1 MKVVFGTKSNRLEDT
16 IFVSEE
22 DFQMSFGF
30 DSFKIPIDALNE
42 IEKSSIMGKNIPN
55 LLEFDDFSMWWFV
68 HPTVYPKFKQAI
80 SFIIKFNEFIKN
92 ENPSH
97 IKIENNFT
105 FFDLIKQISNKS
117 NIDFSYST
125 FGYLKFKL
133 FYIFTNIFQKY
144 RYRKITINKINKRMS
159 KIKKNHDLSSFL
171 RKKIIFVIPSTYRR
185 HVTNLKTGK
194 SDKGEYIQQGIIDL
208 ISKKDLLLG
217 IDVDYTFQGDSNTL
231 NERLNSEMN
240 WIPLEYLIQ
249 KNFKLTIEQ
258 KNFLDNYKKI
268 IKNNDFQKSFVFD
281 DIHLWNHVKPAFEKM
296 TFSPYLPFYLILY
309 SSLVEIFKNTS
320 PTAVF
325 LPYETGPFA
334 LCFILAAKK
343 FNVKTIGL
351 AHAIISPK
359 NPMYSYNRL
368 RSDADFLGF
377 PIPDFT
383 LVFGNHSK
391 KVLTDSGY
399 PDNKII
405 PFGNAAFFNLDKYV
419 DILKNKSLY
428 EKYKIPE
435 NKKILLFPTEYL
447 QEEYFKKYGKFNY
460 DTQIWKYLLENFQ
473 NNDDWIVILKPHPT
487 EKINVYEKIL
497 ENYNAPNFKIIQ
509 DDLFEL
515 IYISTVVVSIFSHAM
530 MDAICLKKPVIRVT
544 FDNFKHVIPYDE
556 NDVVISTEL
565 NDLQYWID
573 EISSNQKIIKKL
585 QKNQPDFI
593 KLQYNIPE
601 ENPDKIIN
609 DLLD

>member
-1 MKVVFGTKSNRLEDT
+1 MKVIFGQKSIQLENM
-16 IFVSEE
+16 IFVNEE

-30 DSFKIPIDALNE
+30 DSFKIPIDALNK
-42 IEKSSIMGKNIPN
+42 IEKSIILDKNIPDLFEYDN
-55 LLEFDDFSMWWFV
+55 FSMWWFV
-68 HPTVYPKFKQAI
+68 HPTVYPKIKQAI
-80 SFIIKFNEFIKN
+80 SFIIKFNEFLKN

-97 IKIENNFT
+97 INIESNFT
-105 FFDLIKQISNKS
+105 FFDLIKQISKNN

-125 FGYLKFKL
+125 IGYLKFKL
-133 FYIFTNIFQKY
+133 SNIFINIFQKY
-144 RYRKITINKINKRMS
+144 RYQKITSKKFHTRTT
-159 KIKKNHDLSSFL
+159 KIKKNYNLSSFL
-171 RKKIIFVIPSTYRR
+171 SKKIIFAIPSSYRR
-185 HVTNLKTGK
+185 HVTDLKTGR

-208 ISKKDLLLG
+208 ISKKDLLMG
-217 IDVDYTFQGDSNTL
+217 IDVDYTFRGDSNTL
-231 NERLNSEMN
+231 NERLNSEMD
-240 WIPLEYLIQ
+240 WIPLEYIIQ
-249 KNFKLTIEQ
+249 KNFKLTVEQ
-258 KNFLDNYKKI
+258 KNFLKNYQQI
-268 IKNNDFQKSFVFD
+268 IRNNDFQKSFTFD
-281 DIHLWNHVKPAFEKM
+281 NVHLWNHIKPAFDKM
-296 TFSPYLPFYLILY
+296 TYFPHLPFYLILY
-309 SSLVEIFKNTS
+309 SSLVKIFKNTT
-320 PTAVF
+320 PTAIF

-343 FNVKTIGL
+343 FKIKTIGL

-368 RSDADFLGF
+368 RSDDDFLGF

-391 KVLTDSGY
+391 KVLTNSGY
-399 PDNKII
+399 PDKKII

-419 DILKNKSLY
+419 NLLENKSLY
-428 EKYKIPE
+428 KKYNIPE
-435 NKKILLFPTEYL
+435 NKKILLFFTEYL

-497 ENYNAPNFKIIQ
+497 KNYNAPNFKIIQ

-515 IYISTVVVSIFSHAM
+515 IYISTLVVSIFSHAM

-556 NDVVISTEL
+556 NGVIISTEL
-565 NDLQYWID
+565 KDLQHWIH
-573 EISSNQKIIKKL
+573 EISTNPKIIEKL
-585 QKNQPDFI
+585 QRNQPDFV
-593 KLQYNIPE
+593 KQQYNIPE

>member
-1 MKVVFGTKSNRLEDT
+1 MKVVFGNKSVRNEST

-42 IEKSSIMGKNIPN
+42 IEKSIVMGKNIPDLFEYDN
-55 LLEFDDFSMWWFV
+55 FSMWWFI
-68 HPTVYPKFKQAI
+68 HPTVYPKIKQAI
-80 SFIIKFNEFIKN
+80 SFIIKFNEFIKY

-97 IKIENNFT
+97 IKIENNFL
-105 FFDLIKQISNKS
+105 FFDLIKQISKNTD
-117 NIDFSYST
+117 IAFSYSKI
-125 FGYLKFKL
+125 GHLKFKL
-133 FYIFTNIFQKY
+133 SNIFTNIFQKY
-144 RYRKITINKINKRMS
+144 RYQKITNKKIHTRM
-159 KIKKNHDLSSFL
+159 IKFKKKYDLNSFL
-171 RKKIIFVIPSTYRR
+171 HKKIIFAIPSTYRR
-185 HVTNLKTGK
+185 HVTNLKSGK
-194 SDKGEYIQQGIIDL
+194 SSKGEYIQQGIIDL

-217 IDVDYTFQGDSNTL
+217 IDVDYTFRGDSNTL
-231 NERLNSEMN
+231 NERLNSDMD
-240 WIPLEYLIQ
+240 WIPLEYIIQ
-249 KNFKLTIEQ
+249 KNFKLTFDQ
-258 KNFLDNYKKI
+258 KTFLDNYKQI
-268 IKNNDFQKSFVFD
+268 ITIHNFQKSFMFD
-281 DIHLWNHVKPAFEKM
+281 NIFLWNHIESAFNKM
-296 TFSPYLPFYLILY
+296 TYFPHLPFYLILY
-309 SSLVEIFKNTS
+309 SSLVKIFKNTS

-343 FNVKTIGL
+343 FKIKTIGL

-359 NPMYSYNRL
+359 NPMYSYTRL
-368 RSDADFLGF
+368 RSDDDFLGF

-391 KVLTDSGY
+391 KVLENSGY
-399 PDNKII
+399 PNKKII

-419 DILKNKSLY
+419 DVLKNKSLY
-428 EKYKIPE
+428 EKYNIPK
-435 NKKILLFPTEYL
+435 NKKILLFLTEYL

-473 NNDDWIVILKPHPT
+473 NNTDWVVILKPHPT

-497 ENYNAPNFKIIQ
+497 RKYDAPNFKIIQ

-544 FDNFKHVIPYDE
+544 FDNFKHIIPYDE
-556 NDVVISTEL
+556 NGVVISTEL
-565 NDLQYWID
+565 NDLQHWID
-573 EISSNQKIIKKL
+573 EISNNKEIIEKL

-593 KLQYNIPE
+593 KMQYNIPE
-601 ENPDKIIN
+601 ENPDKVIN